1 MSYVL
6 ETKLAHTSNYSAD
19 EHKKSYI
26 VIHYTANDGDSA
38 WANANYF
45 QGARRY
51 ASAHYFVDDNKVTIS
66 VPDTQ
71 TAWAVGGQKY
81 RDCNVTGGG
90 KYFGKVNNNNSI
102 SIELCDTVKNGVV
115 KATQATINNA
125 IELTKRL
132 MRKHNIPQE
141 RVLRHFDVN
150 GKHCP
155 AYWMDDATWKRE
167 CWNKLTPMAT
177 ATHNT
182 GNKVTSTK
190 NQDTKAVNSNA
201 FYQVRTEGD
210 KGYPEVLN
218 RRDYAGVE
226 GRKITKV
233 AVKTDKGVI
242 HYQVHV
248 LGGGWL
254 PYVTGYDFSEHENGY
269 AGNGRVIDGFRAYSS
284 YGIGELKYRVS
295 ITSSKDYLPTVT
307 EATNYAGILGK
318 PIDKIQIWFE

>member
-1 MSYVL
+1 
-6 ETKLAHTSNYSAD
+6 
-19 EHKKSYI
+19 
-26 VIHYTANDGDSA
+26 
-38 WANANYF
+38 
-45 QGARRY
+45 
-51 ASAHYFVDDNKVTIS
+51 
-66 VPDTQ
+66 
-71 TAWAVGGQKY
+71 
-81 RDCNVTGGG
+81 
-90 KYFGKVNNNNSI
+90 
-102 SIELCDTVKNGVV
+102 
-115 KATQATINNA
+115 
-125 IELTKRL
+125 
-132 MRKHNIPQE
+132 
-141 RVLRHFDVN
+141 
-150 GKHCP
+150 
-155 AYWMDDATWKRE
+155 MDDATWKRE
-167 CWNKLTPMAT
+167 FWNKLTPMAT

-182 GNKVTSTK
+182 GNKVTATK